1 MNISYKYSII
11 IPTFNDNEY
20 DFDILLNSI
29 SSNKRNDVEIVVV
42 DDSDEDFR
50 TNLKNC
56 IKKNQEKIV
65 TIFNELRQGLSYS
78 CNQGIQISKGEYLI
92 FLNCDNFI
100 SDDFFDKI
108 DFLIKKGHDFIATK
122 NRVINIDDEF
132 GLYINKIHAHH
143 SMTGADKQK
152 FKKKKHVSYT
162 EGCVVKKE
170 LVLTTGGFLDWNK
183 NNLKAGE
190 DLIFADKIRPYSKN
204 PIYASDIIVKHS
216 IPNTNRSFFYN
227 RFIRGYGTI
236 QIYRFY
242 RGFSIFKI
250 FSLFFIRN
258 SLNIL
263 KLLTIVYPLIYLHRL
278 INTDYKKI
286 KKIHINFIK
295 VYYLEKIAIIYGE
308 FKSLISV
315 IKLQNTKIER
325 VNLNNLLKKQK
336 ILFVNPASEKKFSN
350 IKEALLFNNC
360 NFDEIYASPNFSNYY
375 NRNRNIKY
383 FITRFF
389 DKIGLPI
396 DFNQFNK
403 KLFLKIIKS
412 KYELIIIGKVNFL
425 KPYTLRKIR
434 NFSTNSKIVS
444 WVDDNMT
451 KMHNSSYFFLKSLK
465 YYDLIVSVKRDNIYE
480 KNLKSRINKNAK
492 LFLTLPSANREINIK
507 NNTKPFNKNLC
518 FVGFGDNERFKI
530 LQQLSK
536 SYKIHIY
543 GSGWDRFKNSKNQNF
558 VIKNKTL
565 PYNHNSII
573 SEYIINLN
581 IPRSSNNDWANYKLI
596 ELMASNIFAIH
607 KYSDHL
613 EKYFKEGESIVTF
626 KNMEELL
633 KKINYYNQNKD
644 KTLEIRENAFK
655 IIKKLDLYYD
665 KKLRDILEQML

>member
-11 IPTFNDNEY
+11 IPTFNDNLY

-29 SSNKRNDVEIVVV
+29 SSNKRNDVEIIVV
-42 DDSDEDFR
+42 DDSDKDFR
-50 TNLKNC
+50 KNLKNS
-56 IKKNQEKIV
+56 IEKHQEKIV
-65 TIFNELRQGLSYS
+65 TIFNDFRQGLSYS

-100 SDDFFDKI
+100 NDDFFDRI
-108 DFLIKKGHDFIATK
+108 DILIKKGHDFIATK

-132 GLYINKIHAHH
+132 GLYINKIHVQH
-143 SMTGADKQK
+143 SITGADKEK
-152 FKKKKHVSYT
+152 FKRKKNVSYT

-170 LVLTTGGFLDWNK
+170 LVLIAGGFLDWNK

-204 PIYASDIIVKHS
+204 PIYASSIIVKHS
-216 IPNTNRSFFYN
+216 IPNTNASFFYN

-236 QIYRFY
+236 QMYRFY
-242 RGFSIFKI
+242 RGLSIFKI
-250 FSLFFIRN
+250 CSLFIFRN
-258 SLNIL
+258 LLNIF

-278 INTDYKKI
+278 INADYKKI
-286 KKIHINFIK
+286 KKIYINFLK

-308 FKSLISV
+308 FKSLISI

-325 VNLNNLLKKQK
+325 VNLNNLSKKQK
-336 ILFVNPASEKKFSN
+336 ILFVNPASEQKYSN
-350 IKEALLFNNC
+350 IKEALIFNNC

-375 NRNRNIKY
+375 QRTRNIKY
-383 FITRFF
+383 FIRRFF
-389 DKIGLPI
+389 EKIGLPI
-396 DFNQFNK
+396 DFDQFNK

-412 KYELIIIGKVNFL
+412 KYELVIIGKVNFL
-425 KPYTLRKIR
+425 KPNTIKKIKS
-434 NFSTNSKIVS
+434 FSTNSKIVS

-451 KMHNSSYFFLKSLK
+451 KMHNSSHFFLKALK
-465 YYDLIVSVKRDNIYE
+465 YYDLIVSVKRDKIYE

-492 LFLTLPSANREINIK
+492 LFLTLPSANRKINIK

-518 FVGFGDNERFKI
+518 FVGFGDKERFNI
-530 LQQLSK
+530 LHQLSK
-536 SYKIHIY
+536 NYKIDIY
-543 GSGWDRFKNSKNQNF
+543 GSGWDRFNYRNNKNF

-565 PYNHNSII
+565 PYNHNFII

-607 KYSDHL
+607 KYSIHL

-644 KTLEIRENAFK
+644 KTLEIRENSFK

-665 KKLRDILEQML
+665 TKLKDILEKVL